1 MKTSDKEIKKKV
13 DKLLAEAINLMGNDV
28 DPRSINIFNS
38 KKLELPVL
46 CKKTL
51 SEEEIL
57 KMSQRAANFS
67 FCWINATGGQ
77 T

>member
-57 KMSQRAANFS
+57 KMS
-67 FCWINATGGQ
+67 
-77 T
+77 